1 MWIKPTIRTTVALQ
15 TGIFAGDLHIA
26 ATPSALAIV
35 LVNIGKFG
43 EPCGWKSMSPIN
55 R

>member
-1 MWIKPTIRTTVALQ
+1 MWIKPTIRTAVALQ
-15 TGIFAGDLHIA
+15 TGIFAGDPHIVE
-26 ATPSALAIV
+26 TRSSSAIIP
-35 LVNIGKFG
+35 VNIGKFG